1 MEYILIDPRMR
12 NVEKNTLKYL
22 GYELVP
28 IQRSNNVYPEISSH
42 VDIFTTKIG
51 DTLVVEKSQFEDLT
65 FMLKK
70 SEYNIVRGKEQIE
83 MHYPDDIKYNV
94 AIIGNYAVHNFKYT
108 DKKVLKLLQEGG
120 YELIDVE
127 QGYTNCSIAVIDDT
141 SVITTDK
148 KIAERLRANN
158 LSVLLLDYTPD
169 IKLLDEHGRYSS
181 MQGFIGGA
189 IGKVD
194 NNIIIFGD
202 LEKIDKDGQIR
213 KFITDRHLTIV
224 EFNGLDVIDYGGIL
238 EV

>member
-202 LEKIDKDGQIR
+202 LEKIDRDGKIR
-213 KFITDRHLTIV
+213 NFITERHLQII

>member
-94 AIIGNYAVHNFKYT
+94 AIIGKYAVHNFKYT

-202 LEKIDKDGQIR
+202 LEKIDRDGQIR